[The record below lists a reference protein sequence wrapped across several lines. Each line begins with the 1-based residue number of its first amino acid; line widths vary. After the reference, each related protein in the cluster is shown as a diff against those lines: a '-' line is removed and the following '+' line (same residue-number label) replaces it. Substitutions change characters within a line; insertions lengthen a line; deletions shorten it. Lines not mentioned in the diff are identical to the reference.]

1 MLRPPILIDPDEVD
15 FSAIRAQGATIVFDG
30 FASGRWQAA
39 AVVLLSGRFVRPE
52 PFAPARQ
59 TPVLL
64 VHGAEDG
71 TVPPE
76 EDGKAEGWLSAA
88 GVRVERH
95 LLPGVGHEIS
105 PKAARL
111 AARFLKEEL
120 ADAGSADVPVRS

>member
-1 MLRPPILIDPDEVD
+1 M
-15 FSAIRAQGATIVFDG
+15 VFDG
-30 FASGRWQAA
+30 FASGRWRAK

-52 PFAPARQ
+52 PFRPGEE

-71 TVPPE
+71 AVPPE
-76 EDGKAEGWLSAA
+76 EDGKAERWLAEA

-105 PKAARL
+105 PRAARL

-120 ADAGSADVPVRS
+120 GARTSSSALP